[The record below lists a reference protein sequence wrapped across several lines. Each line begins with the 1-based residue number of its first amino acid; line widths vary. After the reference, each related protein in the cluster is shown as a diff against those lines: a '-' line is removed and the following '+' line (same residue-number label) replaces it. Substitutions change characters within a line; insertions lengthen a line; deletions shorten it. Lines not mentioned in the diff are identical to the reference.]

1 MIKLTITILVLLC
14 FVYSNLNAQ
23 KTEGIIYY
31 KSKIN
36 SKKLD
41 EYLTNKRKSIKNKNV
56 IESLDK
62 VFLYT
67 KSINS
72 TISFSKG
79 EALFVVENKLDVDIN
94 DLGQRVLK
102 TVSGGEREYYF
113 NDKNKTYLIK
123 DCEALGECFIFDNT
137 YLEWQLTQETKTI
150 NGYKSYKATRSNGK
164 VIAWYT
170 PSIPLGFGPK
180 GEYGLPG
187 LILELEIGNVIFNA
201 SKIVLNPKEVIK
213 IEEPKGGKR
222 VSKEEYEVIMD
233 KAKKSVFGN

>member
-1 MIKLTITILVLLC
+1 MKNKFTIVLL
-14 FVYSNLNAQ
+14 FFTTSIIWGQANFS
-23 KTEGIIYY
+23 GIIEY
-31 KSKIN
+31 KSRMNKTSVDKYLKKRDTLSN
-36 SKKLD
+36 KKLIPMLNKV
-41 EYLTNKRKSIKNKNV
+41 YL
-56 IESLDK
+56 
-62 VFLYT
+62 YAG
-67 KSINS
+67 SINS
-72 TISFSKG
+72 TLSFTNG

-137 YLEWQLTQETKTI
+137 YLEWQLTQESKTI
-150 NGYKSYKATRSNGK
+150 NGYKAYKATRSNGE

-201 SKIVLNPKEVIK
+201 TKIVLNPKETIK

-222 VSKEEYEVIMD
+222 VSKEEYKIIVD